1 MNRRTSSA
9 LVKACLNGSRT
20 RAEPQTVPMSPT
32 ELAVDARLAVGAGAA
47 ALHVHPRRENG
58 AETLDP
64 GACAAATREIRA
76 VCPGVPV
83 GLSTGFWIE
92 GDPARRL
99 SCVAAWTVLPD
110 FVSVN
115 FSEPGTVELCKML
128 ISRQI
133 GVEAGV
139 WTVADAEAFVAS
151 GLSERCLRVLFE
163 PREEKPEEALATA
176 DAIAGVLDRHGIRL
190 PRLLHG
196 EGAATWPVLD
206 ASLLRGYGIRI
217 GFEDTLHL
225 PDGRLAQHNG
235 ELVATAVLRVRA
247 HESKRG
253 QA

>member
-1 MNRRTSSA
+1 
-9 LVKACLNGSRT
+9 
-20 RAEPQTVPMSPT
+20 
-32 ELAVDARLAVGAGAA
+32 
-47 ALHVHPRRENG
+47 
-58 AETLDP
+58 
-64 GACAAATREIRA
+64 

-115 FSEPGTVELCKML
+115 FSEPGTIELCEML

-235 ELVATAVLRVRA
+235 ELVAAAMLRVRA
-247 HESKRG
+247 HESRPDR
-253 QA
+253 A

>member
-1 MNRRTSSA
+1 M
-9 LVKACLNGSRT
+9 LVKACLNGSRH
-20 RAEPQTVPMSPT
+20 RNDHDAVPISPT
-32 ELAVDARLAVGAGAA
+32 ELAVDARLAVAAGAA

-58 AETLDP
+58 LETLDP
-64 GACAAATREIRA
+64 GACAAAIREIRA

-92 GDPARRL
+92 GDAARRL
-99 SCVAAWTVLPD
+99 SCVATWTVLPD

-115 FSEPGTVELCKML
+115 FSEPGTVELCEML

-139 WTVADAEAFVAS
+139 WTVADAEAFAES
-151 GLSERCLRVLFE
+151 GLSGRCLRILFE

-176 DAIAGVLDRHGIRL
+176 DAIASVLDWHGVRL

-206 ASLLRGYGIRI
+206 ASLLRGYDIRI

-235 ELVATAVLRVRA
+235 ELVAAAMLRVRA
-247 HESKRG
+247 HESRPER
-253 QA
+253 

>member
-1 MNRRTSSA
+1 MNRLVSA
-9 LVKACLNGSRT
+9 PFVKACLNGTRT
-20 RAEPQTVPMSPT
+20 RAEHQAVPMSST
-32 ELAVDARLAVGAGAA
+32 ELAEDARRAVGAGAA
-47 ALHVHPRRENG
+47 ALHVHPRREDG
-58 AETLDP
+58 SETLDP
-64 GACAAATREIRA
+64 GACAAAIREIRA

-92 GDPARRL
+92 GDRARRL

-115 FSEPGTVELCKML
+115 FSEPGTVELCEML

-139 WTVADAEAFVAS
+139 WTAADAEAFVAS

-163 PREEKPEEALATA
+163 PREEEPEETLATA
-176 DAIAGVLDRHGIRL
+176 DAIGGVLDRHGVRL

-196 EGAATWPVLD
+196 EGAAAWPVLD
-206 ASLLRGYGIRI
+206 ASLLRGYDIRI

-235 ELVATAVLRVRA
+235 ELVVAATLRVRA
-247 HESKRG
+247 HESRPDR
-253 QA
+253 A